1 MAEEQSGAEA
11 APRLQRPYHLALQH
25 KAWVSFS
32 VWTSSYC
39 FFPEALLCAVSLGS
53 KQNREDHRT
62 QARKHCPCGSYTWW
76 QGGPWACWGSVPI
89 KLKATCLWRQAAMCT
104 HRWLC
109 AGCWDLAGAI

>member
-62 QARKHCPCGSYTWW
+62 
-76 QGGPWACWGSVPI
+76 
-89 KLKATCLWRQAAMCT
+89 
-104 HRWLC
+104 
-109 AGCWDLAGAI
+109 